1 MAGRIDLAAVE
12 ASLRDLQAGFPWL
25 NEGLESPRD
34 RLDDEVILNL
44 LAGYAY
50 IDRAVA
56 AGIDFLALGN
66 LKHLLELNTIVLCG
80 EEPSARR
87 LNARHIAATERHF
100 WDESRGGVRD
110 IVEWHD
116 RHRNE
121 TVWQRAAGVYI
132 RILSEP
138 QLYIEGNHRTGA
150 RHELPA
156 RAQWQASVRAD
167 GGDRA
172 RILRS
177 VDADHQ
183 DAKVEPGNA
192 ASHAESEE
200 VLRRVPEASRRRE
213 APPQRSRQPQRG
225 GGRRG
230 ARGVG
235 LIGGDYLSSAVSTSE
250 RLRLLA
256 TTERLASRTS

>member
-100 WDESRGGVRD
+100 W
-110 IVEWHD
+110 
-116 RHRNE
+116 
-121 TVWQRAAGVYI
+121 TRAAAGCATSSSGMTGTATK
-132 RILSEP
+132 RSGSGP
-138 QLYIEGNHRTGA
+138 QASTSASSASRSSTSRAITA
-150 RHELPA
+150 PA
-156 RAQWQASVRAD
+156 R
-167 GGDRA
+167 
-172 RILRS
+172 
-177 VDADHQ
+177 
-183 DAKVEPGNA
+183 
-192 ASHAESEE
+192 
-200 VLRRVPEASRRRE
+200 
-213 APPQRSRQPQRG
+213 
-225 GGRRG
+225 
-230 ARGVG
+230 
-235 LIGGDYLSSAVSTSE
+235 SS
-250 RLRLLA
+250 
-256 TTERLASRTS
+256 

>member
-56 AGIDFLALGN
+56 AGIDFIALGN

-150 RHELPA
+150 LVM
-156 RAQWQASVRAD
+156 SYLLVRD
-167 GGDRA
+167 GKPPFV
-172 RILRS
+172 LT
-177 VDADHQ
+177 
-183 DAKVEPGNA
+183 
-192 ASHAESEE
+192 SET
-200 VLRRVPEASRRRE
+200 
-213 APPQRSRQPQRG
+213 
-225 GGRRG
+225 
-230 ARGVG
+230 ARGYFDPST
-235 LIGGDYLSSAVSTSE
+235 LITKTRKSSLQCCFACRKRRSTS
-250 RLRLLA
+250 
-256 TTERLASRTS
+256 AST